1 MTRET
6 PVATTPTSR
15 EMRPPYSTRA
25 SRSRPS
31 WSVPNQY
38 CQEGLSAMRDRS
50 CTFGCGSHGSSGP
63 RKQAATI
70 SASASRENM
79 AARLRES
86 RRKASLHREEPCS
99 SMLFH
104 SLFFMTPPSIWG

>member
-1 MTRET
+1 M
-6 PVATTPTSR
+6 
-15 EMRPPYSTRA
+15 A
-25 SRSRPS
+25 SRSPLMVFS
-31 WSVPNQY
+31 
-38 CQEGLSAMRDRS
+38 LAMFS
-50 CTFGCGSHGSSGP
+50 
-63 RKQAATI
+63 RKPVGKLFTLDWVVCRADNAGKVRMAVI
-70 SASASRENM
+70 PSASRENM